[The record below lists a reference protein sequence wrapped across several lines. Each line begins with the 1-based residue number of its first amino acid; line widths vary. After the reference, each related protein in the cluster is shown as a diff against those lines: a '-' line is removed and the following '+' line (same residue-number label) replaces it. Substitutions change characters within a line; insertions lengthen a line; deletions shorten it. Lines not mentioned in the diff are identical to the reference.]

1 MTVQLPTLRK
11 YQFFQVGYR
20 LRSQGF
26 SGKLELVDEGG
37 KIAISFIGGNP
48 VRATSTEV
56 ALSFPAFLI
65 MKRRVRRQEMREHLE
80 EASRRGMKIE
90 ELLLAAAVLTP
101 KDLLRLKRELSLYVF
116 AMAFHK
122 DRVGWQTSPG
132 ESTTE
137 DLPHGREVLELH
149 EGLFRAVSLDRDTD
163 FLSRMFHG
171 RWDASLVKTADFYR
185 YLIQFRSVFYG
196 EDISDLLLEPG
207 ASPQKIIEVAE
218 DRESA
223 IRQLFALSY
232 SGMLTFEAEESAG
245 DVATG
250 ETLFAGESAADTEGR
265 TVVILPQEEEKA
277 QVTSFLG
284 ESDVPFADDK
294 PAAPSPPPRPKTDVE
309 KFLEMGFA
317 APPPEERPD
326 FELDAKPSRAE
337 PLPPEP
343 AQPEPLPFEP
353 AQPEPLPLEPA
364 QPEPLAFEPAQPEPL
379 PFESAQPEPLPESQA
394 PGSAQPELLPE
405 SRAPG
410 SAQPG
415 AEAPE
420 PVQAE
425 PLAEPP
431 ATEPAVPEPLPAPSP
446 AVIPMELDEV
456 TAPEAPMSDESAGPA
471 AQSPVDAA
479 PEAAA
484 LSEREAARTLR
495 VAASEDDG
503 VEDLLA
509 KAIAEAE
516 KVTEAHRIA
525 ARNPVTEPVPPQI
538 KVEDVVRLALKEPPP
553 LPDRPPMPEA
563 GTDESIERILEEVY
577 RGMLSRTLYQVLNV
591 TPFTPLSSVRDSAA
605 RLRTKYS
612 AGQFSRYILSARA
625 RKLLEYIGQEV
636 ERAETV
642 LTELGERTVYDNRV
656 GTDYG
661 QDRRVALSFL
671 FDAEE
676 AYLAGVVLA
685 ERNEWAEALQ
695 KFTRASEINP
705 RDPEYL
711 ARRGW
716 ATYQSLRMG
725 QSTDSFAPNKARN
738 ILERAL
744 AVDPRH
750 AHAMLY
756 LARIEKEMDNL
767 DAARTWYE
775 RLHKV
780 EPANEEAAVTL
791 DRFRNSAREVR
802 KVESVSIWERFK
814 GIFRRK

>member
-26 SGKLELVDEGG
+26 SGILELLDEGG
-37 KIAISFIGGNP
+37 KIVISFVGGTP

-80 EASRRGMKIE
+80 EASRRGMKIDD
-90 ELLLAAAVLTP
+90 LLLAAAILTP

-122 DRVGWQTSPG
+122 DRVGWHTLAG
-132 ESTTE
+132 GNVTE
-137 DLPHGREVLELH
+137 ELPLGREVLELH
-149 EGLFRAVSLDRDTD
+149 EGLFRAVALDRDTD

-171 RWDASLVKTADFYR
+171 RWDTSLAKTADFYR

-207 ASPQKIIEVAE
+207 ASAQKIMEAAE

-223 IRQLFALSY
+223 IRQLFALTY
-232 SGMLTFEAEESAG
+232 SGMLTFESVEESAG
-245 DVATG
+245 DAGTG
-250 ETLFAGESAADTEGR
+250 EILFAGENAAATEGQ
-265 TVVILPQEEEKA
+265 TMVILPKEEEQA

-284 ESDVPFADDK
+284 EGEVPFGEDAPLQ
-294 PAAPSPPPRPKTDVE
+294 PALPPRPKTDVE
-309 KFLEMGFA
+309 KFLELGFA
-317 APPPEERPD
+317 APPPDEKPD
-326 FELDAKPSRAE
+326 FELDVEPQRKNDTVPRISTADIIALEADEPSGPPPQAA
-337 PLPPEP
+337 PEP
-343 AQPEPLPFEP
+343 VPTP
-353 AQPEPLPLEPA
+353 AA
-364 QPEPLAFEPAQPEPL
+364 D
-379 PFESAQPEPLPESQA
+379 
-394 PGSAQPELLPE
+394 
-405 SRAPG
+405 
-410 SAQPG
+410 
-415 AEAPE
+415 EAPE
-420 PVQAE
+420 PSPVTAQAPQE
-425 PLAEPP
+425 S
-431 ATEPAVPEPLPAPSP
+431 EPACKVVPE
-446 AVIPMELDEV
+446 ELDES
-456 TAPEAPMSDESAGPA
+456 TALDTPMPEPEPPRAEVPAQAAPSGTA
-471 AQSPVDAA
+471 APLI

-484 LSEREAARTLR
+484 APGLERAAARTLR
-495 VAASEDDG
+495 VGAPSDDG

-509 KAIAEAE
+509 KALEEAE
-516 KVTEAHRIA
+516 RVTEANRIA
-525 ARNPVTEPVPPQI
+525 ARNPVTEPVAPQ
-538 KVEDVVRLALKEPPP
+538 VRLEDVVRLALKDPPP
-553 LPDRPPMPEA
+553 VPERPPMPEA

-577 RGMLSRTLYQVLNV
+577 RGMLSRNLYQVLNV
-591 TPFTPLSSVRDSAA
+591 TPFTPLSSVRDSAT
-605 RLRTKYS
+605 RLRAKYS
-612 AGQFSRYILSARA
+612 AGQFSRYILSVRA
-625 RKLLEYIGQEV
+625 RRLLEYIGQEV

-676 AYLAGVVLA
+676 AFLAGVVLA

-695 KFTRASEINP
+695 RFTRAAELNP

-716 ATYQSLRMG
+716 ATYQALRTG

-756 LARIEKEMDNL
+756 LARIEKEMENL

-775 RLHKV
+775 RLQKV
-780 EPANEEAAVTL
+780 EPASEEAAIAVEKL
-791 DRFRNSAREVR
+791 RSMSRENR
-802 KVESVSIWERFK
+802 KAESVSMWERFK